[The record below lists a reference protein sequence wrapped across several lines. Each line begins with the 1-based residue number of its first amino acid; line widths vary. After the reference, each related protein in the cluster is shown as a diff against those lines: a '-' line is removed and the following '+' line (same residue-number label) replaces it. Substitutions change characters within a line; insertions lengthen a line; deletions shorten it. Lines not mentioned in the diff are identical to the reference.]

1 MADPLSIS
9 ASIAGLVTLADVVF
23 LRLTKYIK
31 SVKNAEKEI
40 DDLRKEVNLLG
51 GAVNMLSRLASGHE
65 MEDEP
70 FNRDFRMYHIEG
82 CAFILNEISQK
93 TKKYDTSPK
102 GKLLKLMWPYTSLK
116 TKELLADL
124 SRHKENINLAL
135 AANSME
141 ALLRCLAKEEDRS
154 RTIADIQ
161 TDVQKTRE
169 IVDMS
174 IKLRHPRTGM
184 WLERLPTFQTWLLSP
199 GSRLWLS
206 GIPGAGKTVLAGS
219 IIGHALARSSDKV
232 ATGFFFCDYKNET
245 TQRLV
250 SILGALAYQLAK
262 QNEQAY
268 VMLEEYY
275 CELHPEKGLSG
286 SPDSDDLI
294 KIISTMAQLFDQVFL
309 IIDGLDECQDT
320 TEEVVQ
326 ALCLIAESCDEI
338 SMAFLSRNEDNIRE
352 HLSDPGIDFV
362 NIQIAAHKEDITEY
376 VTAEIQQRIRTKRLH
391 FEDLSLEGEI
401 VDGLVE
407 GANRMFRWVACQLD
421 NLGYCMSDEQ
431 CREALRSLP
440 PDLPET
446 YMRILKIVPNAQ
458 QSYVQITLDLIAYA
472 DPKLI
477 LELRSWAKD
486 LGRDE
491 KADLIAEIVDDDFL
505 PLHFAATLSL
515 PEISSFLLAQIEC
528 QIEEAFIQRAFEWS
542 VDCLYGSLKLYRYA
556 DMQNWIQRCLGTDTS
571 KTQYTLQ
578 TIRIFIQ
585 NSRETPQ
592 GLSLK
597 ALH

>member
-31 SVKNAEKEI
+31 SVKNAEKEV

-70 FNRDFRMYHIEG
+70 FNKDFRMHHIEG

-93 TKKYDTSPK
+93 TKKYDTNPK
-102 GKLLKLMWPYTSLK
+102 GKLQRLMWPYTSSK

-135 AANSME
+135 TANSMD
-141 ALLRCLAKEEDRS
+141 ALLRCLAKEEDRA
-154 RTIADIQ
+154 RTTADIQ
-161 TDVQKTRE
+161 ADVQKTRE
-169 IVDMS
+169 IVVRIQEDSHRERVLQFFLLYNPQPNYDMS

-184 WLERLPTFQTWLLSP
+184 WLERLPIFQTWLMSP

-219 IIGHALARSSDKV
+219 IIGHALARSSNTV

-250 SILGALAYQLAK
+250 SILGALAHQLAK

-286 SPDSDDLI
+286 SPDPDDLMKVI
-294 KIISTMAQLFDQVFL
+294 LTMAQLFDQVYL

-320 TEEVVQ
+320 TGEVVR
-326 ALCLIAESCDEI
+326 ALCAIAEGSDEI
-338 SMAFLSRNEDNIRE
+338 SMAVLSRNEENIRD
-352 HLSDPGIDFV
+352 HLSDPEIDFV
-362 NIQIAAHKEDITEY
+362 NVQIAAHKEDITEY
-376 VTAEIQQRIRTKRLH
+376 VTSEIQQRIRTKRLH

-407 GANRMFRWVACQLD
+407 GANGMYVLTHSEGPQF
-421 NLGYCMSDEQ
+421 NGS
-431 CREALRSLP
+431 SL
-440 PDLPET
+440 T
-446 YMRILKIVPNAQ
+446 
-458 QSYVQITLDLIAYA
+458 
-472 DPKLI
+472 
-477 LELRSWAKD
+477 
-486 LGRDE
+486 
-491 KADLIAEIVDDDFL
+491 
-505 PLHFAATLSL
+505 
-515 PEISSFLLAQIEC
+515 
-528 QIEEAFIQRAFEWS
+528 
-542 VDCLYGSLKLYRYA
+542 
-556 DMQNWIQRCLGTDTS
+556 
-571 KTQYTLQ
+571 
-578 TIRIFIQ
+578 
-585 NSRETPQ
+585 
-592 GLSLK
+592 
-597 ALH
+597 

>member
-31 SVKNAEKEI
+31 SVKNAEKEVA
-40 DDLRKEVNLLG
+40 DLRKEVNLLG

-70 FNRDFRMYHIEG
+70 FNKDFRMHHIEG

-93 TKKYDTSPK
+93 TKKYDTNPK
-102 GKLLKLMWPYTSLK
+102 GKLQRLMWPYTSSK
-116 TKELLADL
+116 TKELLADV

-135 AANSME
+135 TANSME
-141 ALLRCLAKEEDRS
+141 AILRCLSKEDDRA
-154 RTIADIQ
+154 RTTADIQ
-161 TDVQKTRE
+161 ADVKKTRE
-169 IVDMS
+169 IVVRIQEDSHRKRVLQFFLPYNPQPNYDMS

-184 WLERLPTFQTWLLSP
+184 WLERLPIFQTWLMSP

-219 IIGHALARSSDKV
+219 IIGHALGRSSNTV

-245 TQRLV
+245 TQRLI
-250 SILGALAYQLAK
+250 SILGALAHQLAK

-275 CELHPEKGLSG
+275 CELHPEKGLSS
-286 SPDSDDLI
+286 SPDPDDLMKVI
-294 KIISTMAQLFDQVFL
+294 LTMAQVFDQVYL

-320 TEEVVQ
+320 TGEVVR
-326 ALCLIAESCDEI
+326 ALCVIAESSDEI
-338 SMAFLSRNEDNIRE
+338 SMAVLSRNEDNIRD
-352 HLSDPGIDFV
+352 HLSDPEIDFV

-376 VTAEIQQRIRTKRLH
+376 VTSEIQQRIRTKRLH

-407 GANRMFRWVACQLD
+407 GANGMFRWVACQLD

-446 YMRILKIVPNAQ
+446 YMRILRRVPDAQ
-458 QSYVQITLDLIAYA
+458 QSYVQMTLDLIAYA
-472 DPKLI
+472 DPKLSI
-477 LELRSWAKD
+477 RLDSGRCHYSALQQSDSKVQRWEIFGICPLFGSRVLDERRLEVVGVPD
-486 LGRDE
+486 
-491 KADLIAEIVDDDFL
+491 VY
-505 PLHFAATLSL
+505 HFK
-515 PEISSFLLAQIEC
+515 
-528 QIEEAFIQRAFEWS
+528 
-542 VDCLYGSLKLYRYA
+542 V
-556 DMQNWIQRCLGTDTS
+556 
-571 KTQYTLQ
+571 
-578 TIRIFIQ
+578 
-585 NSRETPQ
+585 
-592 GLSLK
+592 
-597 ALH
+597 